1 MTSLNEIRPKDED
14 ILELTPDMEEE
25 LNEKEVS
32 SQKLRVYDSD
42 LEESDS
48 IPGRHNGHNSKW
60 SVILNLAFQSIGV
73 VYGDIGTSPLYVYA
87 STFTDGIKSND
98 DILGVLS
105 LIYYTLTFL
114 PLIKYVF
121 IVLRANDNGEGG
133 TFALYS
139 LVCRYAKVS
148 LIPNQQAEDR
158 NVSNYK
164 LELPNRRVQRASWL
178 KSRLEKSNFAKA
190 SLLFASILGTAM
202 VIGDG
207 VLTPCISV
215 LSAVGGLKEAT
226 SAITEDRI
234 VWISVAILVVLFII
248 QRYGT
253 DKVGY
258 SFSPIICIWFAFI
271 GGIGI
276 YNFFKFDPTVV
287 KAVNPKYIIDYFRR
301 NKKGAWI
308 SLGGIVLCTT
318 GSEALF
324 ADLGHF
330 SVRSIQISMCFL
342 TYPAIILAYT
352 GQASF
357 LRKHNDLVA
366 DVFFRSIPKT
376 LYWPMFVVAVLAAI
390 IASQAMISGTFSII
404 QQSLSLGCFPR
415 VKVVHTSAKYEGQV
429 YVPEVN
435 YLLMLAC
442 IAVTLGFR
450 TTAQIGNAYGIAV
463 VFVMTLT
470 STFLVLIMIMI
481 WKSHMLLVI
490 PYIIIIGGIELLYL
504 SSTLYKFTQ
513 GGYLPLAFAAF
524 LMSVMYIWNYVF
536 RRKYYYE
543 LEHKISPHKLK
554 QITADTSFCRIP
566 GLAMFYSELVQGI
579 PPIFQHYVQNVPAL
593 HSVLVF
599 VTIKSLPI
607 SKVPVEERFL
617 FRRLDRKEL
626 IVFRCVVR
634 YGYTDVRNNQHEP
647 FEKILIERL
656 KEYVNEEHWLTQRLL
671 NNSENDG
678 KIEDENENENVKQV
692 EDKVVGQEAVER
704 EIEAVN
710 KASHARVVHLIGE
723 TEVVAGAGSS
733 LGKRIVIDYAY
744 NFMKRNLRQSTNLF
758 DIPHKS
764 MLKVGMIYE
773 L

>member
-1 MTSLNEIRPKDED
+1 
-14 ILELTPDMEEE
+14 
-25 LNEKEVS
+25 
-32 SQKLRVYDSD
+32 
-42 LEESDS
+42 
-48 IPGRHNGHNSKW
+48 
-60 SVILNLAFQSIGV
+60 
-73 VYGDIGTSPLYVYA
+73 
-87 STFTDGIKSND
+87 
-98 DILGVLS
+98 VLS
-105 LIYYTLTFL
+105 LSPRIYESS
-114 PLIKYVF
+114 V
-121 IVLRANDNGEGG
+121 
-133 TFALYS
+133 
-139 LVCRYAKVS
+139 KVS
-148 LIPNQQAEDR
+148 HSLKYYYE
-158 NVSNYK
+158 
-164 LELPNRRVQRASWL
+164 LELISC
-178 KSRLEKSNFAKA
+178 
-190 SLLFASILGTAM
+190 LLHL
-202 VIGDG
+202 
-207 VLTPCISV
+207 
-215 LSAVGGLKEAT
+215 
-226 SAITEDRI
+226 
-234 VWISVAILVVLFII
+234 
-248 QRYGT
+248 
-253 DKVGY
+253 
-258 SFSPIICIWFAFI
+258 
-271 GGIGI
+271 
-276 YNFFKFDPTVV
+276 
-287 KAVNPKYIIDYFRR
+287 
-301 NKKGAWI
+301 
-308 SLGGIVLCTT
+308 
-318 GSEALF
+318 
-324 ADLGHF
+324 
-330 SVRSIQISMCFL
+330 
-342 TYPAIILAYT
+342 YT
-352 GQASF
+352 
-357 LRKHNDLVA
+357 
-366 DVFFRSIPKT
+366 
-376 LYWPMFVVAVLAAI
+376 
-390 IASQAMISGTFSII
+390 
-404 QQSLSLGCFPR
+404 
-415 VKVVHTSAKYEGQV
+415 
-429 YVPEVN
+429 
-435 YLLMLAC
+435 
-442 IAVTLGFR
+442 
-450 TTAQIGNAYGIAV
+450 GIAV

-566 GLAMFYSELVQGI
+566 GLAMFYSELVHGI

-634 YGYTDVRNNQHEP
+634 YGYTDVRNDQHEP

-692 EDKVVGQEAVER
+692 QDEVVGQEAIER

-723 TEVVAGAGSS
+723 TEVVAGTGSS

-758 DIPHKS
+758 DIPHKC
-764 MLKVGMIYE
+764 MLKVCMIYE